1 MVGDDIV
8 KHIFSSVDIG
18 SDTIK
23 VVVCELYKGK
33 LNLLAA
39 SSVKSKGIKKGLIT
53 DFEAASVSMR
63 KAITEVEGMLGIK
76 IKKVIISVPSYFAD
90 FLVVKGETKV
100 TGEEHIVTGDDII
113 EVLQNAMKDK
123 LMPGKEMV
131 TMLPIDFKL
140 DDKEGIKDPKGLVGN
155 TLSARAVMATTPKKN
170 IYSVVSL
177 MDNIGIE
184 IVDISLNPI
193 GNSYAFRSKEMDA
206 QVGAIVDVGAETT
219 TVALYNKGIIVKS
232 SIIAMGSRNIDND
245 LAYIY
250 KVDLNQARKIK
261 EKFALAHK
269 KYASTSETY
278 EVKMEEETIRINQ
291 FETSEIV
298 MSRIEEILTL
308 ARKEIN
314 ILTNR
319 KVDYVIVT
327 GGTSNMAHF
336 DYIAEDI
343 FGKDVIIGD
352 VKLVGI
358 RHNKFSACVGN
369 IVYFIN
375 KLKLKGKNFT
385 MISSS
390 DMEELETPKK
400 GIINNISNESM
411 LGKVFGYFFGE

>member
-1 MVGDDIV
+1 M